1 MKNALKKYL
10 KKKIVVDTSS
20 SWIYIGNL
28 KNIGENSIELTD
40 VDVHDSK
47 DTTTTKEIYL
57 VRSKETGIKS
67 NRENVF
73 INLDYIVSFSPFDKV
88 KQF

>member
-1 MKNALKKYL
+1 MN
-10 KKKIVVDTSS
+10 KKIVVDTNS

-28 KNIGENSIELTD
+28 NNVSENSMELTD

-47 DTTTTKEIYL
+47 DTAATTKEIYL
-57 VRSKETGIKS
+57 VHSKETGIKS
-67 NRENVF
+67 NREIVF
-73 INLDYIVSFSPFDKV
+73 INLDYVVSFSPFDKV

>member
-1 MKNALKKYL
+1 MN
-10 KKKIVVDTSS
+10 KKIVVDTSS

-28 KNIGENSIELTD
+28 NNVSENSIELTD

-47 DTTTTKEIYL
+47 DTATTKEIYL
-57 VRSKETGIKS
+57 VHSKDTGIKS
-67 NRENVF
+67 NRECVF